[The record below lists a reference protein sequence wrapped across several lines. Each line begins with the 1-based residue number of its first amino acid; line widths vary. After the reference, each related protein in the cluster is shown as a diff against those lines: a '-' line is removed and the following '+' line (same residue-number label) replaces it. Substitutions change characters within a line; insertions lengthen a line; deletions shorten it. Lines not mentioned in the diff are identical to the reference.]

1 MAQTFGAWLAGVP
14 LGIAR
19 DRYYWA
25 AHMDRV
31 TFATWTFGRDFK
43 LADHAAAFKQHRQ
56 RIQRAG
62 GRGHWWIELQCRR
75 APHIHAYLAG
85 LTEGCMARLHEQWL
99 ADPRVAATRA
109 GPQGQYHE
117 GMRAAEAAMAK
128 EAGKVVQK
136 AGWNGRYWGLHRPQ
150 GHGRGGATRRA
161 RGLRACLG
169 HPHGLHHAQRHHPC
183 VGQRAWPGSCPAGLW
198 GTWSSGRLW
207 SLSSTRTSSG
217 CISRAVNGPWPTGN
231 RASLPGKRAA
241 ACSAGIQIRPC
252 PLGGTGSGTRGLAGR
267 WSASSDSSGG
277 TGRSHRASSASVHR
291 PSWCSL
297 WTGIGLR
304 EALTALGVDRGVRRH
319 GRAIASISSGN
330 GW

>member
-1 MAQTFGAWLAGVP
+1 MQECSERSSIQPEHLKGAKRGPVTHFSTDEARFMAQTFGAWLAGVP

-62 GRGHWWIELQCRR
+62 GRGHWWIELQCRG

-128 EAGKVVQK
+128 EASKVVQK
-136 AGWNGRYWGLHRPQ
+136 AGWNGRYWGYIDRKVMAEVVPPVEHEGYVPVW
-150 GHGRGGATRRA
+150 ATRM
-161 RGLRACLG
+161 
-169 HPHGLHHAQRHHPC
+169 
-183 VGQRAWPGSCPAGLW
+183 
-198 GTWSSGRLW
+198 
-207 SLSSTRTSSG
+207 
-217 CISRAVNGPWPTGN
+217 
-231 RASLPGKRAA
+231 AS
-241 ACSAGIQIRPC
+241 IMH
-252 PLGGTGSGTRGLAGR
+252 SGTIHA
-267 WSASSDSSGG
+267 
-277 TGRSHRASSASVHR
+277 
-291 PSWCSL
+291 
-297 WTGIGLR
+297 
-304 EALTALGVDRGVRRH
+304 
-319 GRAIASISSGN
+319 
-330 GW
+330 